1 MDSGEA
7 KKLVSL
13 INRQTEDDI
22 DGDIMRAVKKSGCT
36 DTTNGDAMYN
46 AVVSDLAKTRKIDN
60 FYDTVDIKAPI
71 KSVRSPYEYRLNKSV
86 GQLSAIV
93 ELKKESQFIE
103 DIAISLVFSGGK
115 SKAGKLWQYFD
126 FFPHKFIKRVRI
138 TDSTGKIDIADYTG
152 EAYNVYYNYILPT
165 DKKNTYRECIYQANP
180 WNSEYKVGQNISTL
194 KSFIYGAQ
202 SFSDTHNEMVVHL
215 PLLFKSTNLMDIN
228 KYGDKLVFTIDVEPN
243 VEAILYPQMTP
254 SDFLQRPQLTDQ
266 CSVIITQLMINP
278 NIYDLLK
285 YPINTSYNKKLNSFY
300 RCYSLNLSNNMNL
313 SLKRLVGDQNFIVKL
328 FVGIRPKSN
337 LVNPRIWYSNDLYRD
352 MLVRDTVFDNAT
364 NTFMLVSRNEKV
376 RETSRWV
383 TKVTVRNGESE
394 YFDNDLQPE
403 FFRNYLPIMNS
414 TISTNDQSSDWFLFP
429 FNNKPHE
436 IDGMLPMSINTDYK
450 LYTELDETKVNKND
464 LELFIVAECC
474 NLVNSN
480 FQ

>member
-13 INRQTEDDI
+13 INRQTKDDI
-22 DGDIMRAVKKSGCT
+22 ESDIMRAVSKTVCIDK
-36 DTTNGDAMYN
+36 TNGDAVYN
-46 AVVSDLAKTRKIDN
+46 AVISDLSKTRKIDN
-60 FYDTVDIKAPI
+60 FYDTVDIKTPI

-86 GQLSAIV
+86 GQISAIV

-103 DIAISLVFSGGK
+103 DIAISLVFTAGK
-115 SKAGKLWQYFD
+115 SKNEKLWQYFD

-152 EAYNVYYNYILPT
+152 EAYNVYYNYILPI
-165 DKKNTYRECIYQANP
+165 DKKSAYRECVHQANP
-180 WNSEYKVGQNISTL
+180 WNSEYKVGNNISTL

-202 SFSDTHNEMVVHL
+202 SFNDEHNEMVVHL

-228 KYGDKLVFTIDVEPN
+228 KYGDKLVFTIDIESEVEN
-243 VEAILYPQMTP
+243 VLYPKMTS
-254 SDFLQRPQLTDQ
+254 SDFLIRPQLSDQ
-266 CSVIITQLMINP
+266 CSIIITQLMINP

-285 YPINTSYNKKLNSFY
+285 YPINTSFNKRLSSFY
-300 RCYSLNLSNNMNL
+300 RCYSLNLANNMNL

-328 FVGIRPKSN
+328 FVGIRPKNN
-337 LVNPRIWYSNDLYRD
+337 LLNPRIWYSNNLYKD
-352 MLVRDTVFDNAT
+352 MLVKDTVFDNAT
-364 NTFMLVSRNEKV
+364 NTFMLVSRIEKV
-376 RETSRWV
+376 KETFRWV
-383 TKVTVRNGESE
+383 QKITIRNGESE

-414 TISTNDQSSDWFLFP
+414 TISTNDQNSDWFLFP

-436 IDGMLPMSINTDYK
+436 IDGMLPMSTNTDYK
-450 LYTELDETKVNKND
+450 LYTEIDETKVNKND